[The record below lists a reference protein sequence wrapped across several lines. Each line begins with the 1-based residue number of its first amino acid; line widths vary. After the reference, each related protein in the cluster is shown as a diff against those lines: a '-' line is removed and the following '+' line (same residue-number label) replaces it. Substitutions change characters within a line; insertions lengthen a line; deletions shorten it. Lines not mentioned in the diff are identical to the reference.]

1 MNAQTNEIDKIITL
15 DYSIDQNTSVKIT
28 NNEYIR
34 LAAGARDYVIGRGK
48 NIYTYCIVHTTKGF
62 VNLLT
67 EKNGFKIEWLSDPFQ
82 IKGVVADDQNNYF
95 AELGMHGN
103 IVRLPFEQL
112 VPDKIHAVLF
122 SKGIAS
128 KRTCYADEALSTH
141 LQWLLSKFKSEDA
154 AQTIGW
160 RGNTETLTW
169 HGGSSEPALLQH
181 QLSMPS
187 EEEYFSTLSNL
198 LRNCPALQFVICAA
212 AASTVLAY
220 LSITEKLP
228 LAPFGVSLVGTS
240 STGKTT
246 ALQLAASFYSSPDDE
261 TVLSGFYGTQNALMH
276 VLGRHN
282 GVPLCYDETTIK
294 NDISSSGFVYAFSE
308 GKEKLRMN
316 PDSTLRERRSWL
328 CTALFSSE
336 NYLVDL
342 SKVENLGLAA
352 RIITLDEYVY
362 TRNSEHSE
370 QIKTFAAKNYGIV
383 GDRLATYLLSKHSS
397 HISKDFVDIRYKTE
411 QKLAPFHCK
420 LTDRVS
426 MNYAVIVMT
435 AKLLNEIGV
444 IVDVDSVMNICVF
457 LHEKLS
463 ASADQGKNLVI
474 KIFNYICCKYRNLQG
489 IKWTTDKEGKPLKVE
504 IIETTFV
511 EIVEKCGIIEP
522 KNAVKCLINEGF
534 IICPEHG
541 RRKTKISIDGVPCYG
556 YRFDLKK
563 VQEAFGI
570 IDDSVYSNIKKY
582 KSFDPFSDE
591 TLDIV
596 NDEEAV
602 IHEGNYRIE
611 SNKTAVSGRAYLL

>member
-1 MNAQTNEIDKIITL
+1 MFCIPLLIYRKEANMKNEIATIDKIIAL
-15 DYSIDQNTSVKIT
+15 DYPIAQNTLVKIS

-34 LAAGARDYVIGRGK
+34 LAAGAKDYVIGRGK
-48 NIYTYCIVHTTKGF
+48 NIYTYCIVHTTEGF

-95 AELGMHGN
+95 AELGIHGN

-112 VPDKIHAVLF
+112 VPDKIHSALF

-141 LQWLLSKFKSEDA
+141 LQWLLSKFKAEDA

-160 RGNTETLTW
+160 RGNAETLTW
-169 HGGSSEPALLQH
+169 HGGNQELLQCS
-181 QLSMPS
+181 LSLPS
-187 EEEYFSTLSNL
+187 EEEYLAALSEL
-198 LRNCPALQFVICAA
+198 LRDCPALQFVVCVA

-220 LSITEKLP
+220 LNITEKLP
-228 LAPFGVSLVGTS
+228 LSPFGVSLVGTS

-246 ALQLAASFYSSPDDE
+246 ALQLAASLYSSPDDE

-276 VLGRHN
+276 VLGKHH

-294 NDISSSGFVYAFSE
+294 NDISNSSFVYAFSE

-316 PDSTLRERRSWL
+316 PDSTLKERRSWL

-397 HISKDFVDIRYKTE
+397 HISKDFADIRYKTE
-411 QKLAPFHCK
+411 QKLAPFYCK

-426 MNYAVIVMT
+426 MNYAVIIVT

-444 IVDVDSVMNICVF
+444 IVDIDSVMNICVS
-457 LHEKLS
+457 LHENLS
-463 ASADQGKNLVI
+463 ASANQGKNLII
-474 KIFNYICCKYRNLQG
+474 KIFNHICCKYKNLKG
-489 IKWTTDKEGKPLKVE
+489 IKWTTDKEGNPLKVE
-504 IIETTFV
+504 IIETTFE
-511 EIVEKCGIIEP
+511 EIVEKCGITEL
-522 KNAVKCLINEGF
+522 KNAVKSLINEGF
-534 IICPEHG
+534 IVCPEHG

-556 YRFDLKK
+556 YRFDLEK
-563 VQEAFGI
+563 VQEAFGT
-570 IDDSVYSNIKKY
+570 IDDSY
-582 KSFDPFSDE
+582 
-591 TLDIV
+591 
-596 NDEEAV
+596 
-602 IHEGNYRIE
+602 
-611 SNKTAVSGRAYLL
+611 